1 MMKQPSL
8 FVQIINKIEVFIDR
22 SAAIIVLIM
31 DLDKLKMM
39 VCFKVQANFN

>member
-8 FVQIINKIEVFIDR
+8 FVQIINKIEVFID